1 MGMARGLR
9 ASRRRWSALK
19 LAGDTALLSP
29 SRAVS
34 RADPPSSPIIIIRS
48 RRKPRSYS
56 CSSQKPAKSP
66 VVAGRPQAPPTC
78 PRVPCALPPAS
89 NSLRPTLPPRPSP
102 PASVSPPPS
111 LGLSFPEPCPR
122 ASVSP
127 PPTPRPQSPRS
138 PPLGLSFPAPEP
150 RPQSLRA
157 PLPGPQFPLPQPPG
171 FSLPTSLTASA
182 DSRSL
187 RRAGG
192 LAWSRSGA
200 AGGRARLRLPLV
212 VESGARSAGLA
223 GLGVRQASLGGAMRG
238 PGRRRAKKSVTR
250 RCSMA
255 AECAAKARKEEEREE
270 GAGAVAAKFPAGAR
284 PRPRRGRTNWAE
296 HREIRHA
303 AHARWWAREPAWPRA
318 CADVRL
324 WTRRGEPSPVGLWR
338 GLRIPRVA
346 LTFQVVSV
354 GPLASGS
361 ERAQPRQTAARA

>member
-1 MGMARGLR
+1 M
-9 ASRRRWSALK
+9 
-19 LAGDTALLSP
+19 LSP

-48 RRKPRSYS
+48 RRKPRSAS
-56 CSSQKPAKSP
+56 CSSQKPAKPPNGVRAATGSP
-66 VVAGRPQAPPTC
+66 DLSQ
-78 PRVPCALPPAS
+78 S
-89 NSLRPTLPPRPSP
+89 SLRPAPRPQIPRAPPCLPAPSP

-111 LGLSFPEPCPR
+111 LGLFPQ
-122 ASVSP
+122 ALP
-127 PPTPRPQSPRS
+127 PGPQSPRPQSPRG

-157 PLPGPQFPLPQPPG
+157 PLPGPQFPRPQPPG

-192 LAWSRSGA
+192 PAWSRPGA

-212 VESGARSAGLA
+212 AESGARSAGLA

-255 AECAAKARKEEEREE
+255 AECATKARKEKEREE
-270 GAGAVAAKFPAGAR
+270 GAGAVPAKFPAGPQA
-284 PRPRRGRTNWAE
+284 PPPARTNQHGRA
-296 HREIRHA
+296 RGGTGRG

-346 LTFQVVSV
+346 LTF
-354 GPLASGS
+354 
-361 ERAQPRQTAARA
+361 